1 MVSIALQI
9 HRSQAIEMPRIFN
22 RPEEK
27 EIRRYLRRYSTQT
40 ERIMWNILRKKQIR
54 GYKFR
59 RQYSVGAFILDFYS
73 PRLELAIEID
83 GISHAT
89 SKAMKEDAIRQRIIE
104 EYGIRFLRFNDEE
117 VLNNAERVI
126 EKIEKAIEKIDSMNI
141 SKSL

>member
-1 MVSIALQI
+1 
-9 HRSQAIEMPRIFN
+9 
-22 RPEEK
+22 
-27 EIRRYLRRYSTQT
+27 
-40 ERIMWNILRKKQIR
+40 MWNILRKKQIR